1 MRLQKGFSLV
11 ELLVVIAIIGLLSSI
26 GTVGFQRY
34 IDISQTSVGLQNFNT
49 FSRFL
54 STELL
59 LLNNNI
65 KEQSSDIKAGNV
77 LWRKDTHNL
86 DSFLNGVASFH
97 DLDSDLGGFK
107 NPFGGSDKK
116 QIYSTSNLNDPDK
129 SSLTNQGNIVLRVHP
144 SSPLDGAKIAGPR
157 KFQVL
162 YYIKNGVFDTTMIS
176 SYVLE

>member
-1 MRLQKGFSLV
+1 MFHNSADLVSRWGVGFLIV
-11 ELLVVIAIIGLLSSI
+11 FIVFLLVFLVLAICFEHFSKARCLETRSADSMNSQ

-34 IDISQTSVGLQNFNT
+34 IDISQTSVALQNFNT

-65 KEQSSDIKAGNV
+65 KEQSSDIKAGDV
-77 LWRKDTHNL
+77 LWKKNTHNL

-107 NPFGGSDKK
+107 NPFGGSNKK
-116 QIYSTSNLNDPDK
+116 QI
-129 SSLTNQGNIVLRVHP
+129 
-144 SSPLDGAKIAGPR
+144 
-157 KFQVL
+157 
-162 YYIKNGVFDTTMIS
+162 
-176 SYVLE
+176 